1 MSTRFWLRARSS
13 PSDPGAALRRSAH
26 IPTRVCE
33 MSDVS
38 PSIDLDFSLKG
49 KRALVTGGAS
59 GIGAAISEALAV
71 KGARVVVVD
80 LNGDAAQAKAK
91 TLAHGASALACDVAD
106 PASVKHVVDGALAAL
121 GGLDILV
128 NSAGVVFL
136 APAEELPLD
145 YWDKTIAINLK
156 GTFLMSQAVGK
167 AMIAAGRGGKIINL
181 ASQAGSV
188 AIDQHVAYCASKFG
202 VIGLS
207 KTLAAEWGKHRI
219 CVNTI
224 SPTVVLTELGKK
236 AWDGPKG
243 EALKTRIPT
252 GRFAYPEEIA
262 AAAVFL
268 ASNGADM
275 INGVDLLVDGGYTIV

>member
-1 MSTRFWLRARSS
+1 
-13 PSDPGAALRRSAH
+13 
-26 IPTRVCE
+26 
-33 MSDVS
+33 MSDAPTS
-38 PSIDLDFSLKG
+38 LDLDFSLKG

-59 GIGAAISEALAV
+59 GIGAAICDAFAA
-71 KGARVVVVD
+71 KGARVAVVD
-80 LNGDAAQAKAK
+80 INVDAAKTKANEIGG
-91 TLAHGASALACDVAD
+91 GAISLGCDVAD
-106 PASVKHVVDGALAAL
+106 PASVNNAVSGALRAF

-156 GTFLMSQAVGK
+156 GTFLVSQAVGK

-207 KTLAAEWGKHRI
+207 KTLAAEWGKHGI

-236 AWDGPKG
+236 AWEGPKG
-243 EALKTRIPT
+243 EALKARIPS
-252 GRFAYPEEIA
+252 GRFALPQEIA

-268 ASNGADM
+268 ASNGAEM
-275 INGVDLLVDGGYTIV
+275 VNGADLIVDGGYTII

>member
-1 MSTRFWLRARSS
+1 MADAS
-13 PSDPGAALRRSAH
+13 PA
-26 IPTRVCE
+26 V
-33 MSDVS
+33 
-38 PSIDLDFSLKG
+38 DLDFSLKG
-49 KRALVTGGAS
+49 RRALVTGGAS
-59 GIGAAISEALAV
+59 GIGAAICDAV
-71 KGARVVVVD
+71 AARGVRTGVVD
-80 LNGDAAQAKAK
+80 LNVGAAEAKAK
-91 TLAHGASALACDVAD
+91 EIGNGAVAILCDVAD
-106 PASVKHVVDGALAAL
+106 PASVKKAVDNVVAEF

-156 GTFLMSQAVGK
+156 GTFLVSQAVGR
-167 AMIAAGRGGKIINL
+167 AMIAAGGGGKIINL

-219 CVNTI
+219 SVNTI
-224 SPTVVLTELGKK
+224 SPTVVLTELGRK
-236 AWDGPKG
+236 AWDGPRG
-243 EALKTRIPT
+243 EALKARIPS
-252 GRFAYPEEIA
+252 GRFAYPIEIA

-268 ASNGADM
+268 ASSGADM
-275 INGVDLLVDGGYTIV
+275 INGADLLVDGGYTIV

>member
-1 MSTRFWLRARSS
+1 MADAF
-13 PSDPGAALRRSAH
+13 P
-26 IPTRVCE
+26 V
-33 MSDVS
+33 V
-38 PSIDLDFSLKG
+38 DLDFSLKG

-59 GIGAAISEALAV
+59 GIGAAICDAFAA
-71 KGARVVVVD
+71 KGVRTGVVD
-80 LNGDAAQAKAK
+80 LNAGAAEAKAK
-91 TLAHGASALACDVAD
+91 EIGSGAIAISCDVAD
-106 PASVKHVVDGALAAL
+106 PASVKKAIDGVVAEL

-145 YWDKTIAINLK
+145 YWDRTIAINLK
-156 GTFLMSQAVGK
+156 GTFLVSQAVGR
-167 AMIAAGRGGKIINL
+167 AMIAAGRGGKIINV

-224 SPTVVLTELGKK
+224 SPTVVLTELGRK
-236 AWDGPKG
+236 AWDGPRG
-243 EALKTRIPT
+243 EALKTRIPS
-252 GRFAYPEEIA
+252 GRFAYPNEIA

-268 ASNGADM
+268 ASSSADM
-275 INGVDLLVDGGYTIV
+275 VNGVDLLVDGGYTIV

>member
-1 MSTRFWLRARSS
+1 MADT
-13 PSDPGAALRRSAH
+13 PK
-26 IPTRVCE
+26 
-33 MSDVS
+33 
-38 PSIDLDFSLKG
+38 IDLDFSLKG

-59 GIGAAISEALAV
+59 GIGAAICDAFV
-71 KGARVVVVD
+71 GKGARVAVAD
-80 LNGDAAQAKAK
+80 LNIDAARAQAKA
-91 TLAHGASALACDVAD
+91 LGNGAISLACDVAD
-106 PASVKHVVDGALAAL
+106 PISVNRAVEDALAAF

-136 APAEELPLD
+136 APAEDLPLD
-145 YWDKTIAINLK
+145 YWDKTIAINLR

-207 KTLAAEWGKHRI
+207 KTLAAEWGKHGL

-243 EALKTRIPT
+243 EALKARIPS
-252 GRFAYPEEIA
+252 GRFAYPAEIA

-268 ASNGADM
+268 ASGGADKINGA
-275 INGVDLLVDGGYTIV
+275 DLLVDGGYTIV

>member
-1 MSTRFWLRARSS
+1 MADA
-13 PSDPGAALRRSAH
+13 PA
-26 IPTRVCE
+26 
-33 MSDVS
+33 
-38 PSIDLDFSLKG
+38 SIDLNFPLTG

-59 GIGAAISEALAV
+59 GIGAAICDAFAA
-71 KGARVVVVD
+71 KGARVAVVD
-80 LNGDAAQAKAK
+80 LNADAAQAKAK
-91 TLAHGASALACDVAD
+91 ALGAGAIGIACDVAD
-106 PASVKHVVDGALAAL
+106 PASVKAAIDGALSAF

-145 YWDKTIAINLK
+145 YWNKTIAINLT
-156 GTFLMSQAVGK
+156 GTFLVSQAVGT

-243 EALKTRIPT
+243 EALKARIPS

-268 ASNGADM
+268 ASSGAEM
-275 INGVDLLVDGGYTIV
+275 INGADLLVDGGYTIV